1 MRRVESFQ
9 NARAKRRKA
18 GRVLRAVVVAF
29 LALELI
35 NGLIVKSWVAASGSM
50 EPTIEP
56 GDRVLVTRAGY
67 GLPVPFGTGR
77 TAFTP
82 PERGDVILMREP
94 ASDGLSFPARILDG
108 VLRFFSAQRLG
119 LDRSPPVIKRV
130 VGLPGDVVK
139 MENFIV
145 YVRTPGTMHF
155 LTEYEVSGKAYDLR
169 QRTARGLGRRLAPVR
184 ILPGDLPVGRAVL
197 RGGRRPARVHRF
209 PVLRPHRR
217 RPHRGQGLGALLAV
231 QPHGP
236 ILAWTPTAAPIAATI
251 RPSPGRRSTCTYRS
265 AFPAAPTAIS
275 TAAAWRAAGW
285 KPGWKP

>member
-77 TAFTP
+77 MAFTP

-169 QRTARGLGRRLAPVR
+169 GKGLPEGWGAG
-184 ILPGDLPVGRAVL
+184 LPLSGSFPETYLSDGQFFVVGDD
-197 RGGRRPARVHRF
+197 RPASTDSRF
-209 PVLRPHRR
+209 Y
-217 RPHRGQGLGALLAV
+217 
-231 QPHGP
+231 GP
-236 ILAWTPTAAPIAATI
+236 IGADRIVGKVWVRYWPFSRMA
-251 RPSPGRRSTCTYRS
+251 R
-265 AFPAAPTAIS
+265 F
-275 TAAAWRAAGW
+275 
-285 KPGWKP
+285 